1 MFEGLQ
7 EVIAHVIRHEVFR
20 VGPVVITS
28 TVVTTWAVMIL
39 LLGLVYLL
47 TRRIEERPR
56 GAQAFLEIAMEFFY
70 GMAEQFMGREGR
82 RYVWLYGGLFITI
95 LFFNYSWMIPGGIPP
110 TSDLVTPAA
119 LAVIAV
125 PMTWVLA
132 IRKKGVRGWLTHF
145 ILPTALLLPL
155 NVLEQLVRI
164 FSLTVR
170 LFGNMFGEEMVTTT
184 LATMLPLLGPLPIMA
199 LGLIFGAVQAFV
211 FSVLTVSYLAEM
223 VHGH

>member
-7 EVIAHVIRHEVFR
+7 EVVTHVLRHEVLH

-28 TVVTTWAVMIL
+28 TVVTTWVVMAI
-39 LLGLVYLL
+39 LLGLVFLL

-56 GAQAFLEIAMEFFY
+56 GAQAFLEIVVDFFY

-82 RYVWLYGGLFITI
+82 RYVWLYGGLFTTI
-95 LFFNYSWMIPGGIPP
+95 LFFNYAWMIPGGIPP
-110 TSDLVTPAA
+110 TSDLVTPIA
-119 LAVIAV
+119 LAVVAV
-125 PMTWVLA
+125 PMTWTIA
-132 IRKKGVRGWLTHF
+132 IRRKGFGAWVKHF
-145 ILPTALLLPL
+145 FQPTAILAPL
-155 NVLEQLVRI
+155 NVLEQFVRI
-164 FSLTVR
+164 FSLSVR

-184 LATMLPLLGPLPIMA
+184 LATMLPLFGPLPIMA
-199 LGLIFGAVQAFV
+199 LGLIFGGVQAFV